1 MRGISCAD
9 LTIET
14 FATAEAVRPDVLALI
29 DGATSLFDTVPW
41 WNAVLK
47 HAMLASAEGIF
58 VVIRCRGRVAA
69 VVPMLR
75 THGQLSSLTTPY
87 TCVYRPLIG
96 TGLDPATRIAA
107 MAVFARFCRSAGIV
121 RLEALPAEWDGLA
134 DLEIGVRQ
142 AGLVPL
148 RFDHFGNW
156 SEDVAGLAWSAYL
169 LRRPGA
175 LRETIRRRLRRAEKL
190 PDARFNLFTRPDHMD
205 QAAEAFESVY
215 RRSWKDAERY
225 PEFNVALMRAMAELG
240 WLRLGVWSVGTEPV
254 AVQFWVVKAGQAIVL
269 KLAHDE
275 AFTAHSPGTVLT
287 ALMVRHLLD
296 NEHVARI
303 DFGRGDD
310 TYKQGWAVERLQRI
324 GVLLVN
330 PWRLAGIAALL
341 RHAAG
346 RIRGSFRALPGT
358 LCHRS
363 VARSPVLVDRASPA
377 RP

>member
-9 LTIET
+9 LAIET
-14 FATAEAVRPDVLALI
+14 LAMAEALTPDVLALL

-41 WNAVLK
+41 WNVVLA
-47 HAMLASAEGIF
+47 HAMPASAGAIF

-69 VVPMLR
+69 VMPMLR

-87 TCVYRPLIG
+87 TCVYRPLIA

-107 MAVFARFCRSAGIV
+107 MAAFARFCRSAGIV
-121 RLEALPAEWDGLA
+121 RLDALAAEWDGLA
-134 DLEIGVRQ
+134 ALEIGARQ
-142 AGLVPL
+142 AGIVPL

-156 SEDVAGLAWSAYL
+156 SEDVAGLAWSGYL
-169 LRRPGA
+169 LCRPGA

-190 PDARFNLFTRPDHMD
+190 PDARFDLFTRPDQMG

-215 RRSWKDAERY
+215 HRSWKNAEHY

-275 AFTAHSPGTVLT
+275 AFKAHSPGTVLT
-287 ALMVRHLLD
+287 ALMLRHLLD

-310 TYKQGWAVERLQRI
+310 TYKQGWAVERRLRI

-330 PWRLAGIAALL
+330 PWRLAGMAALV

-346 RIRGSFRALPGT
+346 RIRGSFRVLPGT
-358 LCHRS
+358 LLHRS
-363 VARSPVLVDRASPA
+363 VARSPGLIDPA
-377 RP
+377 RL